1 MAAFEKIKSGIPE
14 MDEAFHHIR
23 LGDNVVWQVSDLS
36 EFRLFMEPMVEQAI
50 KDGRNLIYVRFAAH
64 EPLLTP
70 REGLKIVPIHLSHL
84 FENFTVEIHNLI
96 EKEGFDAFYV
106 FDCLSELQIA
116 WATDLMMGNFFH
128 LTCPFL
134 FQLDTVAYFPVIRGK
149 HSYEAINKIRE
160 TTQLFLDVHSV
171 RDSVFVTP
179 VKVWKRQSQTMFMPH
194 IYFPK
199 EGTFEPAKEGMWLSR
214 YYQQLEKEELL
225 SEDQNADSWERF
237 FREAQAGM
245 QAGADMQHFCSRMSD
260 IMLTKDPHLRVLVK
274 KYMAPR
280 DFFRIRK
287 RMIGTG
293 MIGGK
298 ACGMLLARKIVEVD
312 DPELFSHVEP
322 HDSYY
327 IGSDVFYA
335 YIVDNHFW
343 DLKLR
348 QRTDEGYFS
357 LAKDMQRNFLEGKFS
372 EAIREQFLRM
382 LDYYGPNPIIVRSS
396 SLLEDGFGNA
406 FAGKYESVFCA
417 NQGTEEE
424 RLLEFEKAVK
434 YVYASTMGLSALDYR
449 LRRGLNKRD
458 EQMALLVQRV
468 SGSHYEGFFM
478 PDAAGVGYSIS
489 PYSVSAKAD
498 DRAGMLRLVMGLGT
512 AAVDRKQG
520 SYPRLVMLDKPKE
533 NISVNDEDRHR
544 YSQRMVDIINTEEGV
559 FESRDPERLR
569 AFLPRY
575 LQNALFSHDRD
586 AEYRLRE
593 RGMRREV
600 LFISCQGLV
609 AREEL
614 MESMRKLLKLVEAV
628 YENPV
633 DVEFTVN
640 QDRNGDFLINIL
652 QCRPLTIGTEHGSVE
667 IPEEPDREVLLESV
681 GTSMGF
687 SRMIRPDLILY
698 VDPVAYYTMPY
709 AEKREIAAILGRVN
723 WLFRDKGKDL
733 ILFTPGRICTSSP
746 ELGVPST
753 FADISGFR
761 AIFEVSESRAGYMP
775 ELSYGSHIFQD
786 LVEAEIL
793 YSAVFETG
801 TTRTFAPE
809 IIKKCPNRIADFIPA
824 AEKYAEIIGLYEV
837 TEKPC
842 ELYFDMQTKHL
853 KIYL

>member
-1 MAAFEKIKSGIPE
+1 
-14 MDEAFHHIR
+14 
-23 LGDNVVWQVSDLS
+23 
-36 EFRLFMEPMVEQAI
+36 
-50 KDGRNLIYVRFAAH
+50 
-64 EPLLTP
+64 
-70 REGLKIVPIHLSHL
+70 
-84 FENFTVEIHNLI
+84 
-96 EKEGFDAFYV
+96 
-106 FDCLSELQIA
+106 
-116 WATDLMMGNFFH
+116 
-128 LTCPFL
+128 
-134 FQLDTVAYFPVIRGK
+134 
-149 HSYEAINKIRE
+149 
-160 TTQLFLDVHSV
+160 
-171 RDSVFVTP
+171 
-179 VKVWKRQSQTMFMPH
+179 
-194 IYFPK
+194 
-199 EGTFEPAKEGMWLSR
+199 
-214 YYQQLEKEELL
+214 
-225 SEDQNADSWERF
+225 
-237 FREAQAGM
+237 
-245 QAGADMQHFCSRMSD
+245 
-260 IMLTKDPHLRVLVK
+260 
-274 KYMAPR
+274 
-280 DFFRIRK
+280 
-287 RMIGTG
+287 
-293 MIGGK
+293 
-298 ACGMLLARKIVEVD
+298 
-312 DPELFSHVEP
+312 
-322 HDSYY
+322 
-327 IGSDVFYA
+327 
-335 YIVDNHFW
+335 
-343 DLKLR
+343 
-348 QRTDEGYFS
+348 
-357 LAKDMQRNFLEGKFS
+357 
-372 EAIREQFLRM
+372 
-382 LDYYGPNPIIVRSS
+382 
-396 SLLEDGFGNA
+396 
-406 FAGKYESVFCA
+406 
-417 NQGTEEE
+417 
-424 RLLEFEKAVK
+424 
-434 YVYASTMGLSALDYR
+434 
-449 LRRGLNKRD
+449 
-458 EQMALLVQRV
+458 
-468 SGSHYEGFFM
+468 
-478 PDAAGVGYSIS
+478 
-489 PYSVSAKAD
+489 
-498 DRAGMLRLVMGLGT
+498 MLRLVMGLGT

-559 FESRDPERLR
+559 FESRDPDKLR

-640 QDRNGDFLINIL
+640 QDRNGEFLINIL